1 MTKNIYPY
9 IRGTNKKYGTEENGG
24 FWGENGYN
32 CIEAGYIETDD
43 AGSEVVRVIPLTMS
57 ADVVDILTLGLAKG
71 QVDSRVAMDCI
82 GDGYLRL
89 FCDKSLKWYS
99 DTLALSSMMLEFGE
113 PTASVVEAK
122 E

>member
-43 AGSEVVRVIPLTMS
+43 AGSEVVRVIPLTYS
-57 ADVVDILTLGLAKG
+57 ADVVDI
-71 QVDSRVAMDCI
+71 VDGRIAMDCI

-89 FCDKSLKWYS
+89 FSDKSLRWYG
-99 DTLALSSMMLEFGE
+99 DTLALSSMMLEYGE
-113 PTASVVEAK
+113 PTESLVEQK
-122 E
+122 S